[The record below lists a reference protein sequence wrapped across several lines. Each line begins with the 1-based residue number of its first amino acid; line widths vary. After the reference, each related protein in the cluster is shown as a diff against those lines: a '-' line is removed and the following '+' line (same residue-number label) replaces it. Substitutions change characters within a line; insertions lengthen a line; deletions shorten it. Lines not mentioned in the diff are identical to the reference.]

1 MFLPTY
7 SDYKTRS
14 ARTAIGATSI
24 RVLFKQINRWAVVFT
39 FSCLK
44 NRDLL
49 LSRTLASCPD
59 REVGEK
65 IPELSK
71 LFE

>member
-1 MFLPTY
+1 MFLPAC

-14 ARTAIGATSI
+14 AQIAIGAASI
-24 RVLFKQINRWAVVFT
+24 RLLFKQLVLRLH

-65 IPELSK
+65 IPELS
-71 LFE
+71 

>member
-1 MFLPTY
+1 M
-7 SDYKTRS
+7 
-14 ARTAIGATSI
+14 
-24 RVLFKQINRWAVVFT
+24 LFKQINRRAVVFT

-71 LFE
+71 KFE